1 MTRSPDSLVPS
12 DSGQPETEKRDD
24 KALTC
29 WQEGEANLRAATEV
43 NVVSASS
50 YPPAI
55 MPIQLE
61 LFPGRACP
69 LKAKPATDWS
79 IARETLVRRDG
90 VEGGGTQREHIST
103 TGETR
108 FGPAEATLSGR
119 EAYKG
124 ETRKRSNDAEQGV
137 GGGRS
142 TNEPRENR
150 EEGRAATSII
160 RPTLGKAAGLPPQ
173 GKAQPRP
180 KRAERKAP
188 ARLDNAR
195 KLQRT
200 LYRVAKQQPE
210 RRFTLLY
217 DKVCRQ
223 DILQEAWR
231 RVKSNKGAAGVDEVD
246 MNEIREYGEARFL
259 GETEQELRDGSY
271 RVSFVRRVHI
281 PKPGQ
286 PGKTRPLGIPTVKDR
301 VVQMAVKLVIEP
313 LFEADFAPCSYGFRP
328 KQTPRMALSIIAEKT
343 QAGYSHVVDVDLK
356 SYFDTISHE
365 LLLELV
371 GRRVGDVR
379 VMRLIR
385 AWLKAGVMEEGKVT
399 HPDRGSPQGGVISP
413 LLSNIMLHEVDRQWC
428 RGDGTMSHSVV
439 LVRYADDMV
448 LLARTASEAQQ
459 AWERLQSQFVALRL
473 VVNQEKSRLT
483 TVEEGFA
490 FLGFE
495 FRKPPRRLLY
505 MWPRTKACQ
514 HIRDRVREVVRSF
527 PSSASVDEVIWKL
540 NPTLNGWCT
549 YFRVGNSNRIFHQID
564 WAVLSELQLWLRR
577 KHQRSWR
584 SARKR
589 WNYQFLYHRCRLY
602 QMVGRVSHLP
612 GLRRTPPDE
621 DGRRAGCG
629 KSARPVR

>member
-12 DSGQPETEKRDD
+12 GSGQPEPEKRDD

-43 NVVSASS
+43 NAVSASS

-55 MPIQLE
+55 TPIQLD

-69 LKAKPATDWS
+69 LEAKPATDRTT
-79 IARETLVRRDG
+79 ARVNPARRDG
-90 VEGGGTQREHIST
+90 VEGGGTQRQRIST

-108 FGPAEATLSGR
+108 FGPAGATLTGR

-124 ETRKRSNDAEQGV
+124 ETRKRSNDAEPGV

-142 TNEPRENR
+142 TGEPRENR
-150 EEGRAATSII
+150 GEGRAATPIMGPLWE
-160 RPTLGKAAGLPPQ
+160 RTAGLPPR

-180 KRAERKAP
+180 NRAKRKAP
-188 ARLDNAR
+188 ARLDNVH

-210 RRFTLLY
+210 RRFPLLY

-231 RVKSNKGAAGVDEVD
+231 RVKSNKGAAGVDDVDIDEV
-246 MNEIREYGEARFL
+246 REYGEARFL
-259 GETEQELRDGSY
+259 GEIEQALRDGSY
-271 RVSFVRRVHI
+271 RVSLVRRVHI
-281 PKPGQ
+281 PKTGQ

-301 VVQMAVKLVIEP
+301 TIQMAVKLVIEP
-313 LFEADFAPCSYGFRP
+313 LFEADFVPCSFGFRP
-328 KQTPRMALSIIAEKT
+328 EKTPRMALSIIAEKT
-343 QAGYSHVVDVDLK
+343 QAGYTHVVDVDLK
-356 SYFDTISHE
+356 SYFDTIDHE
-365 LLLELV
+365 LLMQLV

-379 VMRLIR
+379 VLRLIR
-385 AWLKAGVMEEGKVT
+385 AWLKAGVMEDGKVT
-399 HPDRGSPQGGVISP
+399 HPDRGSPQGGVVSP
-413 LLSNIMLHEVDRQWC
+413 LLSNIVLHEVDRQWC
-428 RGDGTMSHSVV
+428 RGDGTMSNSVV

-448 LLARTASEAQQ
+448 LLARTESEARQ
-459 AWERLQSQFVALRL
+459 AWERLQSQFAALRL

-483 TVEEGFA
+483 TVAEGFA

-505 MWPRTKACQ
+505 MWPRKKACQ

-527 PSSASVDEVIWKL
+527 PSSASVGEVIRKL

-549 YFRVGNSNRIFHQID
+549 YFRVGNSNRIFHKID

-589 WNYQFLYHRCRLY
+589 WNYQFLYKRCRLY

-612 GLRRTPPDE
+612 GLRRTPPEE

>member
-12 DSGQPETEKRDD
+12 TSGQLEAEKRDD

-29 WQEGEANLRAATEV
+29 RKEGEANLRAATEV
-43 NVVSASS
+43 NAVTASS
-50 YPPAI
+50 NPPAI
-55 MPIQLE
+55 TPIQLD

-69 LKAKPATDWS
+69 LEAKPATDRNA
-79 IARETLVRRDG
+79 ARINPVRRDG
-90 VEGGGTQREHIST
+90 VEGGGTQRQRIDS
-103 TGETR
+103 TGETV
-108 FGPAEATLSGR
+108 FGPAEATPSGR

-124 ETRKRSNDAEQGV
+124 DPRKRSNDAEQGV
-137 GGGRS
+137 GGGR
-142 TNEPRENR
+142 TTDEPRENR
-150 EEGRAATSII
+150 GEGRAATSIL
-160 RPTLGKAAGLPPQ
+160 RSTLGKAAGLPPQ
-173 GKAQPRP
+173 GKAQPRSSQA
-180 KRAERKAP
+180 RRNAP

-217 DKVCRQ
+217 DKVYRQ
-223 DILQEAWR
+223 DILQEAWQ
-231 RVKSNKGAAGVDEVD
+231 RVKSNQGAAGVDNVGVD
-246 MNEIREYGEARFL
+246 EIREYGEARFL
-259 GETEQELRDGSY
+259 SEIEQELRDGSY
-271 RVSFVRRVHI
+271 RVSLVRRVHI

-313 LFEADFAPCSYGFRP
+313 IFEADFVPCSFGFRP
-328 KQTPRMALSIIAEKT
+328 EKTPRMALSIIAEKT

-356 SYFDTISHE
+356 SYFDTIDHE
-365 LLLELV
+365 LLMQLV

-379 VMRLIR
+379 VLRLIR

-399 HPDRGSPQGGVISP
+399 HPDRGSPQGGVVSP
-413 LLSNIMLHEVDRQWC
+413 LLSNIVLHEVDRQWC
-428 RGDGTMSHSVV
+428 RGDGTMSNAVV

-448 LLARTASEAQQ
+448 LLARTEAEAKQ
-459 AWERLQSQFVALRL
+459 AWERLQSQFAALRL

-495 FRKPPRRLLY
+495 FRKPPKRLLY
-505 MWPRTKACQ
+505 MWPRKKACQ

-527 PSSASVDEVIWKL
+527 RSSASIGEVIRKL
-540 NPTLNGWCT
+540 NPILNGWCT

-564 WAVLSELQLWLRR
+564 WAVQSELQLWLRR
-577 KHQRSWR
+577 KHQRTWR
-584 SARKR
+584 SSRKH
-589 WNYQFLYHRCRLY
+589 WNYQFLYKRCRLY

-612 GLRRTPPDE
+612 GLRRMPPDE